1 MAVNRQT
8 SAKLDGEPAV
18 FSASTVYAWS
28 VFGLTFLLMMSDFIS
43 RQVIVAIFPFLKV
56 EWALSDAQLGSL
68 VSIVALT
75 VGLLTFPISL
85 LVDRWGRVKG
95 IALMAVLWSLA
106 TIACGFAGTYSQM
119 LTARAVVGL
128 GEAGYGSAGSA
139 ILSHVF
145 PPQRRSAVMGAFLAA
160 GLFGSVLGVV
170 LGGVLATHLTWQ
182 AAFIVVGVP
191 GLLLALLYPLFVR
204 DYQTV
209 ALVVAAGQ
217 EGSAARKMRVVEG
230 LKELF
235 GAPSVV
241 FTYVG
246 SGLQMLVQ
254 SSIISWLPS
263 YLNRYYGLAPERAAI
278 KAAGVVLIG
287 GVGMVC
293 GGYLADRLSRKN
305 YRRKLSLPALYAFGS
320 FILLTTAF
328 SLSAGST
335 QFFLIMFGGFL
346 ASAHA
351 GVTVAVVADVIHPG
365 LRTTALATLALAMN
379 LIGLAPG
386 PFIVGAMS
394 DAFGL
399 SAAMAIIPL
408 AGVGAAICFQLGSRH
423 LAGGAPVRPEL
434 AEPPQ

>member
-1 MAVNRQT
+1 M
-8 SAKLDGEPAV
+8 
-18 FSASTVYAWS
+18 
-28 VFGLTFLLMMSDFIS
+28 
-43 RQVIVAIFPFLKV
+43 
-56 EWALSDAQLGSL
+56 LS
-68 VSIVALT
+68 
-75 VGLLTFPISL
+75 
-85 LVDRWGRVKG
+85 
-95 IALMAVLWSLA
+95 
-106 TIACGFAGTYSQM
+106 
-119 LTARAVVGL
+119 ARAVVGL

-145 PPQRRSAVMGAFLAA
+145 PPHRRSAVMGGFLAA
-160 GLFGSVLGVV
+160 ALFGSVLGVV
-170 LGGVLATHLTWQ
+170 LGGVLATHLSWQ

-204 DYQTV
+204 DYPTV
-209 ALVVAAGQ
+209 ALVVTAGH
-217 EGSAARKMRVVEG
+217 EGAAARRMRVRDG
-230 LKELF
+230 IKELF
-235 GAPSVV
+235 GAPAVV

-278 KAAGVVLIG
+278 KAAVVVLIG

-305 YRRKLSLPALYAFGS
+305 RPHKLRLPALYAFGS
-320 FILLTTAF
+320 FVLLAAAF
-328 SLSAGST
+328 SLSPGST
-335 QFFLIMFGGFL
+335 QFFLIMMGGFL

-386 PFIVGAMS
+386 PFIVGALS

-408 AGVGAAICFQLGSRH
+408 AGVGAATCFQLGSRH
-423 LAGGAPVRPEL
+423 LVDGATVRHEL
-434 AEPPQ
+434 A